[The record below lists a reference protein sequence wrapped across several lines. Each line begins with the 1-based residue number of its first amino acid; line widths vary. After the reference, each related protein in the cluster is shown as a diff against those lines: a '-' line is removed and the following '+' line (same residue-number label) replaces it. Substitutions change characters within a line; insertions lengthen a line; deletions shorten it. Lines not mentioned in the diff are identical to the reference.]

1 MLQNTKIVR
10 GKHMTVPGVA
20 TFYGKNVTFVKSS
33 SWTALETLCRP
44 SFEELALGRNGL
56 EKSRKNVLDIS
67 CTLWRWFL
75 KPRDLK
81 KIDHNCKTL
90 STRFYRFNSRQYV
103 TLYTKYF
110 FWHVDRITSYQ
121 SSFAVKPLKNQKIF
135 LFQQGTMNSCR
146 LPKLSNKISSS
157 LIPFKLHCGRFEC
170 TYQIKSSHPNLS
182 KFQRKIFRVR
192 IHCRKRSWFPN
203 MVKLFYCKLFSL
215 PCLLPFSCVIP
226 NLSDHI
232 ASKNIGNII

>member
-1 MLQNTKIVR
+1 M
-10 GKHMTVPGVA
+10 
-20 TFYGKNVTFVKSS
+20 
-33 SWTALETLCRP
+33 
-44 SFEELALGRNGL
+44 
-56 EKSRKNVLDIS
+56 
-67 CTLWRWFL
+67 
-75 KPRDLK
+75 
-81 KIDHNCKTL
+81 
-90 STRFYRFNSRQYV
+90 
-103 TLYTKYF
+103 
-110 FWHVDRITSYQ
+110 
-121 SSFAVKPLKNQKIF
+121 
-135 LFQQGTMNSCR
+135 FQQGSMNSCR

-232 ASKNIGNII
+232 ASKNIGNIILTQLLCSHPSRGREKVPSLICSTANEGLPAGFFVMWNNDLTWKELDTKPN

>member
-20 TFYGKNVTFVKSS
+20 IFYGKNVTFVKSS

-56 EKSRKNVLDIS
+56 EKGRKNVLDIS

-81 KIDHNCKTL
+81 KIDHNCEYYRLDSIVSIADNTL
-90 STRFYRFNSRQYV
+90 HCIRNI
-103 TLYTKYF
+103 F

-121 SSFAVKPLKNQKIF
+121 SSFAVKPQKSQKIF
-135 LFQQGTMNSCR
+135 LFQQGSMNSCR
-146 LPKLSNKISSS
+146 LPKLSNKISSCTAVALNVLIRLSHLIQICSNSNVKFSGFESTAGSGADFQIWPNYSTVNCFRCHASSLSPVWS
-157 LIPFKLHCGRFEC
+157 LI
-170 TYQIKSSHPNLS
+170 
-182 KFQRKIFRVR
+182 
-192 IHCRKRSWFPN
+192 
-203 MVKLFYCKLFSL
+203 
-215 PCLLPFSCVIP
+215 CL
-226 NLSDHI
+226 
-232 ASKNIGNII
+232 II

>member
-20 TFYGKNVTFVKSS
+20 TFYGKNETFVKSS

-75 KPRDLK
+75 KPRDLQ
-81 KIDHNCKTL
+81 KIDHNCEYYRLDSIVSIADNTL
-90 STRFYRFNSRQYV
+90 HCIRNI
-103 TLYTKYF
+103 F

-121 SSFAVKPLKNQKIF
+121 SSFAVKPQKSQKIF
-135 LFQQGTMNSCR
+135 LFQQGSMNSCR

-170 TYQIKSSHPNLS
+170 TYQIKSSHPNLF

-192 IHCRKRSWFPN
+192 IHSRKRSWFPN
-203 MVKLFYCKLFSL
+203 MAKLFYCKLFSL

-226 NLSDHI
+226 NLSDH
-232 ASKNIGNII
+232 